1 MVKGIFCMRKLVT
14 VLLIATSFQT
24 YSQDAIQVI
33 SKNYFRAH
41 PFDSKFSTFILNLQ
55 RDPWFTTKEFNRR
68 TDSTFFY
75 LTGDYKNFNPFR
87 FTPKELKLIVAE
99 EQMAYADSL
108 HTLDTIINLQ
118 LIGITDTNPAS
129 SKLVEK
135 EFKRF
140 HQSQSKRFDDFIH
153 KTLGGSQTITGE
165 MSSYF
170 ISPYS
175 IAPVTVAWGM
185 MPITKEYGFVITVR
199 FKVTQ
204 NQAVY
209 ITQPGEFK
217 GL

>member
-1 MVKGIFCMRKLVT
+1 MRKT
-14 VLLIATSFQT
+14 FTFFFIFIAFRT
-24 YSQDAIQVI
+24 YSQDAVQAI
-33 SKNYFRAH
+33 SKNYFRVH

-55 RDPWFTTKEFNRR
+55 RDPWFSMKEFNRR

-87 FTPKELKLIVAE
+87 FTPTELKLIVAE
-99 EQMAYADSL
+99 EELAYSDSL
-108 HTLDTIINLQ
+108 KTLDTIVNLQ
-118 LIGITDTNPAS
+118 LIGIIDTNTAS

-140 HQSQSKRFDDFIH
+140 HQSQSKRFDDFTH
-153 KTLGGSQTITGE
+153 KAIGGSIVSGE
-165 MSSYF
+165 ISNYF
-170 ISPYS
+170 IYPLS
-175 IAPVTVAWGM
+175 IAPVTIAWGL
-185 MPITKEYGFVITVR
+185 MPETKQYSFAITVR

-209 ITQPGEFK
+209 ITQPGELK

>member
-1 MVKGIFCMRKLVT
+1 MRKLFT
-14 VLLIATSFQT
+14 FLFIIIAFST
-24 YSQDAIQVI
+24 YSQDAIQMI

-87 FTPKELKLIVAE
+87 FTPKKLKLIVAE
-99 EQMAYADSL
+99 EQIAYADSL
-108 HTLDTIINLQ
+108 RTLDTIINLQ
-118 LIGITDTNPAS
+118 LIGIIDTNTAS

-140 HQSQSKRFDDFIH
+140 HQSQSKRFDDFAH
-153 KTLGGSQTITGE
+153 KTLGGNQAITGE
-165 MSSYF
+165 MNSYF
-170 ISPYS
+170 IYPYS
-175 IAPVTVAWGM
+175 IAPVTAAWGP
-185 MPITKEYGFVITVR
+185 MPTSKEYSFVLTVR
-199 FKVTQ
+199 FKVAQ
-204 NQAVY
+204 NQAIY

>member
-1 MVKGIFCMRKLVT
+1 MKRI
-14 VLLIATSFQT
+14 LLPFLILIVSTAD
-24 YSQDAIQVI
+24 SQYAAEALI
-33 SKNYFRAH
+33 KTYFRTH

-55 RDPWFTTKEFNRR
+55 RDPWFTIKEFSRR
-68 TDSTFFY
+68 TDSTFFF

-99 EQMAYADSL
+99 EVISYSDSL
-108 HTLDTIINLQ
+108 KTLDTIVNLQ
-118 LIGITDTNPAS
+118 LIGILDTNWAS
-129 SKLVEK
+129 RKFVEK

-140 HQSQSKRFDDFIH
+140 HQSQSKRFDDFSQ
-153 KTLGGSQTITGE
+153 KTLGGSQTTTGE
-165 MSSYF
+165 INSYF

-175 IAPVTVAWGM
+175 ISPVTIAWGL
-185 MPITKEYGFVITVR
+185 MPETKEYSFAITIR
-199 FKVTQ
+199 FKVKE

>member
-1 MVKGIFCMRKLVT
+1 MRKIVT
-14 VLLIATSFQT
+14 LLFIFISVKTS
-24 YSQDAIQVI
+24 SQDAIQAI

-55 RDPWFTTKEFNRR
+55 RDPWFAIKELNRR

-99 EQMAYADSL
+99 EEITYSDSL
-108 HTLDTIINLQ
+108 KTIDTVVNLQ
-118 LIGITDTNPAS
+118 LIAIVDTNTAS

-140 HQSQSKRFDDFIH
+140 HQSQSKRFDDFTH
-153 KTLGGSQTITGE
+153 KTLGGTEAISGE
-165 MSSYF
+165 MNNYF

-175 IAPVTVAWGM
+175 IAPVTVAWGL
-185 MPITKEYGFVITVR
+185 MPVTKEFSFVITVR
-199 FKVTQ
+199 FKVAQ

-209 ITQPGEFK
+209 ITQPGEFE

>member
-1 MVKGIFCMRKLVT
+1 MRKIFT
-14 VLLIATSFQT
+14 LLFIICATKT
-24 YSQDAIQVI
+24 NSQDAIQVI
-33 SKNYFRAH
+33 SKNYFRTH

-55 RDPWFTTKEFNRR
+55 RDPWFSMKEFSRR
-68 TDSTFFY
+68 TDSTFFF

-99 EQMAYADSL
+99 EVITYSDSL
-108 HTLDTIINLQ
+108 KTLDTIVNLQ
-118 LIGITDTNPAS
+118 LIGIIDTNTAS

-140 HQSQSKRFDDFIH
+140 HQSQSKRFDDFSH
-153 KTLGGSQTITGE
+153 KTLGGSQTLTGE
-165 MSSYF
+165 INNYF
-170 ISPYS
+170 ISPFTIS
-175 IAPVTVAWGM
+175 PVTIAWGL
-185 MPITKEYGFVITVR
+185 MPETKEYSFAITVR

>member
-1 MVKGIFCMRKLVT
+1 MRKTFTFFFIV
-14 VLLIATSFQT
+14 IAFST
-24 YSQDAIQVI
+24 YSQDAVQAI

-55 RDPWFTTKEFNRR
+55 RDPWFSMKEFNRR

-87 FTPKELKLIVAE
+87 CTPTELKLIVAE
-99 EQMAYADSL
+99 EELAYSDSL
-108 HTLDTIINLQ
+108 KTLDTIVNLQ
-118 LIGITDTNPAS
+118 LIGIIDTNTAS

-140 HQSQSKRFDDFIH
+140 HQSQSKRFDDFTH
-153 KTLGGSQTITGE
+153 KTLGGPQTVNGE
-165 MSSYF
+165 ISDYF
-170 ISPYS
+170 IYPLS
-175 IAPVTVAWGM
+175 IAPVTVAWGL
-185 MPITKEYGFVITVR
+185 MPETKQYSFAITVR

-209 ITQPGEFK
+209 ITQPGELK

>member
-1 MVKGIFCMRKLVT
+1 MRKLFIF
-14 VLLIATSFQT
+14 LFFIIAFKS
-24 YSQDAIQVI
+24 YGQDAIQKI
-33 SKNYFRAH
+33 SKDYFRVH

-55 RDPWFTTKEFNRR
+55 RDPWFSVKEFNRR

-99 EQMAYADSL
+99 QEVTYSDSL
-108 HTLDTIINLQ
+108 QTLDTIINLQ
-118 LIGITDTNPAS
+118 LIGIIDTNVTS

-140 HQSQSKRFDDFIH
+140 HQSQSKRFDDVMH
-153 KTLGGSQTITGE
+153 KTLGGPQMITGE
-165 MSSYF
+165 INNYF
-170 ISPYS
+170 ISPFLIS
-175 IAPVTVAWGM
+175 PVTIAWG
-185 MPITKEYGFVITVR
+185 PLPETKEYSFAITVR
-199 FKVTQ
+199 FKVSQ
-204 NQAVY
+204 NQAFY

>member
-1 MVKGIFCMRKLVT
+1 MRKLVT
-14 VLLIATSFQT
+14 FLFIITAFQT
-24 YSQDAIQVI
+24 YSQDAIQAI
-33 SKNYFRAH
+33 SKTYFRAH
-41 PFDSKFSTFILNLQ
+41 PFDSKFSTFIQNLQ

-75 LTGDYKNFNPFR
+75 LTGHYKNFNPFR

-99 EQMAYADSL
+99 EEMAYADSL

-118 LIGITDTNPAS
+118 LIGIIDTNTAS

-140 HQSQSKRFDDFIH
+140 HQSQAKRFDDFMH
-153 KTLGGSQTITGE
+153 RTLGGTQAITGE
-165 MSSYF
+165 VNNYF
-170 ISPYS
+170 IFPYS
-175 IAPVTVAWGM
+175 IAPVTVAWGP
-185 MPITKEYGFVITVR
+185 MPVTKDYSFVITVR

-209 ITQPGEFK
+209 ITQPGDFK